1 MIVFSCQTKHTA
13 IKKKIDVI
21 QSQTL
26 LIGPKFRAHSQT
38 AGIMASK
45 QAHKTP

>member
-13 IKKKIDVI
+13 IKKIDVI